1 MAPDQVVR
9 RRQRQQRRK
18 LQRLGKR
25 ALSVAHA
32 LAKWQSCL
40 TQWAQRRSD
49 DKPATSAESELGS
62 TALPWLALIFPWLLV
77 PGVNGVAQNA
87 QPTAQPYPI
96 ELVSAALTW
105 LQEGI
110 SGLASWVLGLLRQVL
125 TGGWELLQSCDWA
138 AAATWITLIGGAAF
152 VWLILQVIRLL
163 WRRWIANSWG
173 LTFGKH
179 LLLRGVAGTTMVLQ
193 TLLWVLYPPPPL
205 QLRGNQGLVPD
216 SPQRVGAELPS
227 TPMRRFPNLG
237 DSEVPDTPAAPPV
250 VPPTDGAVTW
260 GTLNSDQQDEWDA
273 GIAPSTNL
281 LPNKALIDEA
291 KVLLGLLQPQLSDL
305 GKDAE

>member
-1 MAPDQVVR
+1 
-9 RRQRQQRRK
+9 
-18 LQRLGKR
+18 
-25 ALSVAHA
+25 
-32 LAKWQSCL
+32 
-40 TQWAQRRSD
+40 
-49 DKPATSAESELGS
+49 
-62 TALPWLALIFPWLLV
+62 
-77 PGVNGVAQNA
+77 
-87 QPTAQPYPI
+87 
-96 ELVSAALTW
+96 
-105 LQEGI
+105 
-110 SGLASWVLGLLRQVL
+110 
-125 TGGWELLQSCDWA
+125 
-138 AAATWITLIGGAAF
+138 
-152 VWLILQVIRLL
+152 
-163 WRRWIANSWG
+163 
-173 LTFGKH
+173 
-179 LLLRGVAGTTMVLQ
+179 MVLQ